1 MIMKKLTLALIFIP
15 LLCFGSNNDVFN
27 EKKIIVNEIEIENN
41 SYDDVECAIVDELD
55 QIITR
60 VKVGS
65 FKTVSVNLG
74 YATSASDIRVFYKT
88 SIDYDWKYQ
97 AYKENYSYPPK
108 FVIE

>member
-1 MIMKKLTLALIFIP
+1 MKNLTLILIFTP
-15 LLCFGSNNDVFN
+15 LIFFGSNNDIFN
-27 EKKIIVNEIEIENN
+27 ENKIIVNEIEIENN
-41 SYDDVECAIVDELD
+41 SYNDVECAVVDEFD
-55 QIITR
+55 QIMTR

-74 YATSASDIRVFYKT
+74 YTSTSDIRVFYKT